1 MHINHFSGDS
11 IDTYILSLLNENSRM
26 SLSDIAKKVSLS
38 VSATRNRIHR
48 LEDAGVIAGYT
59 ILLGGEEDRSYIHS
73 FCLID
78 ISEEENTLEDFIS
91 YIQASPEVTD
101 CWKLMGEYQ
110 FLIRIKSSSSK
121 SLDDF
126 LMRLRDTISIK
137 RTNTIGALNQVKGKD
152 IREHNAMR
160 IREKK

>member
-1 MHINHFSGDS
+1 MHINRYTGDS

-59 ILLGGEEDRSYIHS
+59 ILLGGEEDDSYIHS

-78 ISEEENTLEDFIS
+78 ISEEDNTIEEFINYVQS
-91 YIQASPEVTD
+91 SPEVTD

-110 FLIRIKSSSSK
+110 FLIRIKSTSSK

-126 LMRLRDTISIK
+126 LMRLRDKISIK

-152 IREHNAMR
+152 IREHNSIR
-160 IREKK
+160 IHEK

>member
-1 MHINHFSGDS
+1 MHINRFTGDS

-59 ILLGGEEDRSYIHS
+59 ILLGGEEDDSYIHS

-78 ISEEENTLEDFIS
+78 ISEEDNTIEEFINYVQS
-91 YIQASPEVTD
+91 SPEVTD
-101 CWKLMGEYQ
+101 CWKLLGEYQ
-110 FLIRIKSSSSK
+110 YLFRIKSTSSK

-126 LMRLRDTISIK
+126 LMRLRDMISIK

-152 IREHNAMR
+152 IREHNSIR
-160 IREKK
+160 IHEK

>member
-1 MHINHFSGDS
+1 MHINRFTGDS

-59 ILLGGEEDRSYIHS
+59 ILLGGEEDDSYIHS

-78 ISEEENTLEDFIS
+78 ISEEDNTIEEFINYVQS
-91 YIQASPEVTD
+91 SPEVTD
-101 CWKLMGEYQ
+101 CWT
-110 FLIRIKSSSSK
+110 SSK

-126 LMRLRDTISIK
+126 LMRLRDMISIK

-152 IREHNAMR
+152 IREHNAIR
-160 IREKK
+160 IHEK